1 MKGGRIIGEGVDG
14 CVISEPL
21 WPCAASA
28 PKDGQ
33 IPDGSNKS
41 AVSKIVQKTDTESVF
56 LEAAARILGQQLSS
70 IYLAGMRGKCSPAND
85 MNPPN
90 VEKGSDYKESVDA
103 LQSWERKG
111 QACEDLQKT
120 FKKGITASHKLMY
133 ISRYPSNLNEW
144 LNKLHERQIP
154 FKPIIKAVNQAVPP
168 FIDILQKFYQH
179 PSEELINLD
188 LHHFNIFVR
197 AAGQNVQF
205 GVSDFGRSLLR
216 QRSDPISSK
225 KFIID
230 YLKEHVK
237 FTMYSDYKQV
247 PFEARLLN
255 FCYKMSLDNA
265 DPSMVLKQWMN
276 DPMVNQYATYTG
288 DIIILN
294 RHLYAKYLLTRP
306 SFIQMIEKLQSISK
320 KIRWSQAL
328 LSDETAVIE
337 FILTRYMAISPF
349 ITILEQLS
357 YYSPELRSLII
368 SISQGH
374 FNRSPKPETELYYLV
389 EYLNRVILAP
399 YSSTTPLVQSLKS
412 LEAANAGL
420 VWSDVAR
427 V

>member
-1 MKGGRIIGEGVDG
+1 MEGGRIIGEGVDG

-28 PKDGQ
+28 QKDGQ

-41 AVSKIVQKTDTESVF
+41 VVSKIVQKADTESF
-56 LEAAARILGQQLSS
+56 YLEAAARILGPQLSS
-70 IYLAGMRGKCSPAND
+70 VYLAGIRGKCSPANS
-85 MNPPN
+85 MNPP
-90 VEKGSDYKESVDA
+90 VPEKAGDYKESVNA
-103 LQSWERKG
+103 LETWERKG

-144 LNKLHERQIP
+144 LNTLHERQIP
-154 FKPIIKAVNQAVPP
+154 FKPIIKGVNQAVPP
-168 FIDILQKFYQH
+168 FIDILQRFYQN
-179 PSEELINLD
+179 PAEELINLD

-216 QRSDPISSK
+216 RRLDPVSSK
-225 KFIID
+225 KFIVD
-230 YLKEHVK
+230 YLREHVK

-255 FCYKMSLDNA
+255 FCFKMSLDNA
-265 DPSMVLKQWMN
+265 DPSVIMKQWIN

-288 DIIILN
+288 DILILN
-294 RHLYAKYLLTRP
+294 RQLYAKYLLTRP
-306 SFIQMIEKLQSISK
+306 SFIQMIEQIQAISK
-320 KIRWSQAL
+320 KIRSGRL
-328 LSDETAVIE
+328 ESLSVDETTIIE
-337 FILTRYMAISPF
+337 FILTRYMAVSPF

-357 YYSPELRSLII
+357 YYSNELRSLII

-389 EYLNRVILAP
+389 EFLNRVVLAP
-399 YSSTTPLVQSLKS
+399 YSSSMPLVQSLKS
-412 LEAANAGL
+412 LESANL
-420 VWSDVAR
+420 SQVWSDLI
-427 V
+427 